1 MKKNLKKSWLIL
13 SSTLV
18 VGSSIAP
25 LFLNFN
31 QLPDH
36 NNLNQNNLAN
46 SDLNVLNNKI
56 IDWND
61 LKNFGKTE
69 EFKNSSSE
77 HVQVEEDTNND
88 FKSTK
93 KTIESKQLIFQNV
106 VNNKYLDYVKLDFKS
121 QIQIDYAKT
130 NYNKLTSDPSEPIG
144 SEVLEFSVENLNK
157 ANQPISKVNKN
168 KAPNDQVS
176 NPVSINKKFKTLIG
190 ATIDYP
196 WQYERQILGQITA
209 KTDGFKTEINFQN
222 AANLPLKGEGYIIN
236 ADGGITYQ
244 EGNPSSVNSSDIK
257 ITKVNDTSAIEGTQL
272 SNYQMTISKKLT
284 GNLTISL
291 DPSSNNDDMKAE
303 NIAIVDNSPKPT
315 GSIFRYDP
323 NSGTWNFTIN
333 GTNLTTN
340 PDHYLVSINGYAISS
355 SLLSISGSAQA
366 VNISFKNKI
375 ENDDPSKPIDAS
387 IWVKGAWETLKAN
400 QTTNFS
406 EPINKPENNNLLADT
421 GFDYNDSHKNPAGQ
435 GSFKLDSEIKSFTK
449 EVDKSNQVFVTLNQ
463 EMNYQIKNDIYDHA
477 RYKDEAYSAASFGA
491 ENNFIA
497 TFPKLN
503 PLFDYLTKSV
513 ALASQWDNEFY
524 FGQTAM
530 NALKDVKKDVNIL
543 FASNE
548 LKEIWLENFYK
559 EVFKKVFE
567 AKQSDTKYKIGPNKK
582 AASELFIFE
591 PANWSVDVSIKNNGV
606 DLTFSYVF
614 FDGTI
619 QSFTYPI
626 KTKLFLNNL
635 DKTQDDYKKWD
646 LYVYE
651 KDKPI
656 DISKIKLTNQN
667 LRYADIYYDLYNN
680 IQGSQSLYNTLF
692 QFKDHQAADES
703 IKILETLFTAQEFH
717 ENLARTN
724 PVNLLNPER
733 MISFSTTDEENNQYN
748 SWSDLAKGK
757 LKFNLDLGLD
767 LKNFYLADHRS
778 NKKRYTY
785 QFIGFDTQY
794 DIYYNESHNKNQPN
808 KLINIAGFDQKN
820 VNAVNADWILDNLIV
835 YDNQSGNATQNRK
848 ISSSSHFGDNKLLGT
863 NLLKEDFIKIVLA
876 GNKNNIKILNRN
888 TTFGTLDVKI
898 TLRDIGDLPSSLKAK
913 TLTSANKTTYKLLED
928 QKQLT
933 FTFSLKGFQQNYDL
947 QYNFT
952 KANSLDATKLGITDE
967 IDKIKT
973 EIEKN
978 EKNKY
983 TDKLL
988 SFNWYD
994 EAKRDPDFQEKLLK
1008 TRLLK
1013 EDFYKLLETKIKI
1026 NEDLG
1031 DKGINKFNGTFYGRL
1046 SFEGDDTKKNN
1057 AIMFNN
1063 SPADPIDFAQLNTYD
1078 INFSLI
1084 NLPAEI
1090 KIYLNPRF
1098 FTNTT
1103 DGYNYYE
1110 IKELSQYSAK
1120 QLVNPRFLIKVL
1132 NDFNLIDYNKDTI
1145 NQSSDAL
1152 IQTNA
1157 LSYEALIEAF
1167 ENGIIKFENI
1177 INLNED
1183 GVLKFDLRVNANGG
1197 KIESNIKNLSQTTTE
1212 TIQNQVTFKIALS
1225 NLKKTINDFENN
1237 DFYTYKLTDVN
1248 KILDQNYSY
1257 LQQLKISD
1265 VVNHLI
1271 IYKDT
1276 SLEDKKAIEQVLKDQ
1291 KPLEIP
1297 LTKQDFLASLNN
1309 SLEGF
1314 TNGIKIEPT
1323 DFREISAMVT
1333 IILKKEILFDNQKT
1347 NKIRFKIDNFIGR
1360 ANLDWKINNQDL
1372 ININEYNNS
1381 NSVKIEDL
1389 NEEFILKNM
1398 FRFSDYPINKKYL
1411 LDNSYLSLEEFQKQ
1425 QNIDIKLTKDLEN
1438 KKVNVSIMTSTNN
1451 LKNTKS
1457 PYSSINFVITN
1468 FDQQTFS
1475 IWENPIWM
1483 PIIWT
1488 AITIGSFGLITI
1500 GFLIRRKI
1508 KEKK

>member
-18 VGSSIAP
+18 VGLSITP
-25 LFLNFN
+25 LFLDFN
-31 QLPDH
+31 QLHDH
-36 NNLNQNNLAN
+36 NNLNKNNFQNN
-46 SDLNVLNNKI
+46 DFNVLNNKI

-61 LKNFGKTE
+61 PKNFGKTE
-69 EFKNSSSE
+69 EFKNSNSE
-77 HVQVEEDTNND
+77 YVQITEDTNND
-88 FKSTK
+88 FKSTT

-106 VNNKYLDYVKLDFKS
+106 VNNKYLDYVKLDFNS
-121 QIQIDYAKT
+121 QIEINYGKT
-130 NYNKLTSDPSEPIG
+130 SYNKLTSNASESIS
-144 SEVLEFSVENLNK
+144 SEVLNFSVENLNK
-157 ANQPISKVNKN
+157 KNQPDSSIKKD
-168 KAPNDQVS
+168 PNGQTS
-176 NPVSINKKFKTLIG
+176 NSININKKFKTLLG

-196 WQYERQILGQITA
+196 WKYDRQILGTITA

-236 ADGGITYQ
+236 ADGGITDQ
-244 EGNPSSVNSSDIK
+244 EGNASYVSSGDIK
-257 ITKVNDTSAIEGTQL
+257 ITKINDTSTIEGTQL
-272 SNYQMTISKKLT
+272 SNYQMTINKKLT
-284 GNLTISL
+284 GNLSLSL
-291 DPSSNNDDMKAE
+291 DPNSNNDDMKAE

-315 GSIFRYDP
+315 SSVFKYDP
-323 NSGTWNFTIN
+323 NSGNWNFTIN
-333 GTNLTTN
+333 GNDLTTN
-340 PDHYLVSINGYAISS
+340 SDHYLISINGSIISS
-355 SLLSISGSAQA
+355 SLLTISGSSQT

-375 ENDDPSKPIDAS
+375 ENGDQTKPIEAS
-387 IWVKGAWETLKAN
+387 IWIKGAWKTLDAN
-400 QTTNFS
+400 QAMNFF
-406 EPINKPENNNLLADT
+406 EQINKHENKNNLLNT
-421 GFDYNDSHKNPAGQ
+421 SFDYNDSKKNPAGQ
-435 GSFKLDSEIKSFTK
+435 GSFKLDSEIKSINK
-449 EVDKSNQVFVTLNQ
+449 EVDQSNRVFVTINQ
-463 EMNYQIKNDIYDHA
+463 EMDYQIKNDIYDYA
-477 RYKDEAYSAASFGA
+477 RYNDGSSEASFSA
-491 ENNFIA
+491 QNSFIA

-530 NALKDVKKDVNIL
+530 NNLQNVKKDVNIL

-559 EVFKKVFE
+559 DVFKKVFD
-567 AKQSDTKYKIGPNKK
+567 AKQSDTQYKIGPNQK

-591 PANWSVDVSIKNNGV
+591 PANWSIDVSIKNNGV

-614 FDGTI
+614 FDGTT

-635 DKTQDDYKKWD
+635 DKAQDDYKKWD

-656 DISKIKLTNQN
+656 DVSKIKLTNEN

-703 IKILETLFTAQEFH
+703 VKILETLFTAQQFH

-724 PVNLLNPER
+724 PVNLLNPNR

-757 LKFNLDLGLD
+757 LKFNLDLGID
-767 LKNFYLADHRS
+767 LKNFYLADHRA

-794 DIYYNESHNKNQPN
+794 DIYYNESHNKNQQN
-808 KLINIAGFDQKN
+808 KQINIAGFDQKN

-913 TLTSANKTTYKLLED
+913 ILKSANNTSYKLLED
-928 QKQLT
+928 QNQLT

-967 IDKIKT
+967 INKIKT

-978 EKNKY
+978 DQNKY

-994 EAKRDPDFQEKLLK
+994 EAKRDPDFEEKLLK

-1013 EDFYKLLETKIKI
+1013 DDFYNLLDLKIKT
-1026 NEDLG
+1026 NQSLG
-1031 DKGINKFNGTFYGRL
+1031 DQGINKFNGTFYGKL

-1098 FTNTT
+1098 FTNTNN
-1103 DGYNYYE
+1103 GYNYYE

-1132 NDFNLIDYNKDTI
+1132 NDFNLIDYNKDNI

-1167 ENGIIKFENI
+1167 ENGILKFDNI

-1183 GVLKFDLRVNANGG
+1183 GILKFDLKVNANGG
-1197 KIESNIKNLSQTTTE
+1197 KIESNFKDLSQTNTE

-1248 KILDQNYSY
+1248 KIINQNYSY

-1265 VVNHLI
+1265 VINHLI

-1314 TNGIKIEPT
+1314 TNGIKIEAN
-1323 DFREISAMVT
+1323 DFREINSIVT
-1333 IILKKEILFDNQKT
+1333 IILKKEILFNNQKT

-1360 ANLDWKINNQDL
+1360 ANLDWKINNQDS

-1381 NSVKIEDL
+1381 NPIKIENL
-1389 NEEFILKNM
+1389 NKEFILKNM

-1425 QNIDIKLTKDLEN
+1425 QNIDIKLTKDFEN

-1451 LKNTKS
+1451 FENAKS
-1457 PYSSINFVITN
+1457 SYNSINFTITN

>member
-18 VGSSIAP
+18 VGLSITP
-25 LFLNFN
+25 LFLDFN
-31 QLPDH
+31 QLHDH
-36 NNLNQNNLAN
+36 NNLNKNNFQNN
-46 SDLNVLNNKI
+46 DFNVLNNKI

-61 LKNFGKTE
+61 PKNFGKTE
-69 EFKNSSSE
+69 EFKNSNSE
-77 HVQVEEDTNND
+77 YVQITEDTNND
-88 FKSTK
+88 FKSTT

-106 VNNKYLDYVKLDFKS
+106 VNNKYLNYVKLDFNS
-121 QIQIDYAKT
+121 QIEINYGKT
-130 NYNKLTSDPSEPIG
+130 SYNKLTSNASESIS
-144 SEVLEFSVENLNK
+144 SEILNFSVENLNK
-157 ANQPISKVNKN
+157 KNQPDSSIKKDPNGQISNSIN
-168 KAPNDQVS
+168 
-176 NPVSINKKFKTLIG
+176 INKKFKTLIG
-190 ATIDYP
+190 PTIDYP
-196 WQYERQILGQITA
+196 WQYERQILGTITA

-236 ADGGITYQ
+236 ADNITDQ
-244 EGNPSSVNSSDIK
+244 EGNASYVSSGDIK
-257 ITKVNDTSAIEGTQL
+257 ITKINDTSTIEGTQL
-272 SNYQMTISKKLT
+272 SNYQMTINKKLT
-284 GNLTISL
+284 GNLSLSL

-315 GSIFRYDP
+315 SSVFKYDP
-323 NSGTWNFTIN
+323 NSGNWNFTIN
-333 GTNLTTN
+333 GNDLTTN
-340 PDHYLVSINGYAISS
+340 SDHYLISINGSIISS
-355 SLLSISGSAQA
+355 SLLTISGSSQT

-375 ENDDPSKPIDAS
+375 ENGDQTKPIEAS
-387 IWVKGAWETLKAN
+387 IWIKGAWKTLDAN
-400 QTTNFS
+400 QAMNFF
-406 EPINKPENNNLLADT
+406 EQINKHENKNNLLNT
-421 GFDYNDSHKNPAGQ
+421 SFDYNDSKKNPAGQ
-435 GSFKLDSEIKSFTK
+435 GSFKLDSEIKSINK
-449 EVDKSNQVFVTLNQ
+449 EVDQSNRVFVTINQ
-463 EMNYQIKNDIYDHA
+463 EMDYQIKNDIYDYA
-477 RYKDEAYSAASFGA
+477 RYNDGSSEASFSA
-491 ENNFIA
+491 QNSFIA

-530 NALKDVKKDVNIL
+530 NNLQNVKKDVNIL

-559 EVFKKVFE
+559 DVFKKVFD
-567 AKQSDTKYKIGPNKK
+567 AKQSDNQYKIGPNKK

-614 FDGTI
+614 FDGTT

-635 DKTQDDYKKWD
+635 DKAQDDYKKWD

-656 DISKIKLTNQN
+656 DVSKIKLTNEN

-703 IKILETLFTAQEFH
+703 VKILETLFTAQQFH

-724 PVNLLNPER
+724 PVNLLNPNR

-757 LKFNLDLGLD
+757 LKFNLDLGID
-767 LKNFYLADHRS
+767 LKNFYLADHRA

-794 DIYYNESHNKNQPN
+794 DIYYNESHNKNQQN
-808 KLINIAGFDQKN
+808 KQINIAGFDQKN

-913 TLTSANKTTYKLLED
+913 ILKSANNTSYKLLED
-928 QKQLT
+928 QNQLT

-967 IDKIKT
+967 INNIKT

-978 EKNKY
+978 ENNKY

-1013 EDFYKLLETKIKI
+1013 DEFYNLLDLKIKT
-1026 NEDLG
+1026 NQSLG
-1031 DKGINKFNGTFYGRL
+1031 DQGINKFNGTFYGKL

-1098 FTNTT
+1098 FTNTNN
-1103 DGYNYYE
+1103 GYNYYE

-1132 NDFNLIDYNKDTI
+1132 NDFNLIDYNKDNI

-1167 ENGIIKFENI
+1167 ENGILKFDNI

-1183 GVLKFDLRVNANGG
+1183 GILKFDLKVNANGG
-1197 KIESNIKNLSQTTTE
+1197 NIESNFKDLSQTNTE

-1248 KILDQNYSY
+1248 KIINQNYSY

-1265 VVNHLI
+1265 IINHLI

-1276 SLEDKKAIEQVLKDQ
+1276 PIEDKKVIEQILKNQ
-1291 KPLEIP
+1291 KLLEIP

-1314 TNGIKIEPT
+1314 ANGIKIEAN
-1323 DFREISAMVT
+1323 DFREINSIVT
-1333 IILKKEILFDNQKT
+1333 IILKKEILFNNQKT
-1347 NKIRFKIDNFIGR
+1347 NKIRFKIENFIGR
-1360 ANLDWKINNQDL
+1360 ANLDWKINNQDS

-1381 NSVKIEDL
+1381 NPIKIENL
-1389 NEEFILKNM
+1389 NKEFILKNM

-1425 QNIDIKLTKDLEN
+1425 QNIDIKLTKDFEN

-1451 LKNTKS
+1451 FENAKS
-1457 PYSSINFVITN
+1457 SYNSINFTITN

>member
-18 VGSSIAP
+18 VGLSVTP
-25 LFLNFN
+25 LFLDFN
-31 QLPDH
+31 QLHDH
-36 NNLNQNNLAN
+36 NNLNKNNFQNN
-46 SDLNVLNNKI
+46 DFNVLNNKI

-61 LKNFGKTE
+61 SKNFGKTE
-69 EFKNSSSE
+69 EFKNSNSE
-77 HVQVEEDTNND
+77 YIQITEDTNND
-88 FKSTK
+88 FKSTT

-106 VNNKYLDYVKLDFKS
+106 VNNKYLDYVKLDFNS
-121 QIQIDYAKT
+121 QIEINYGKT
-130 NYNKLTSDPSEPIG
+130 SYNKLTSNASESIS
-144 SEVLEFSVENLNK
+144 SEILNFSVENLNK
-157 ANQPISKVNKN
+157 KNQPDSRIKKDPNGQISNSIN
-168 KAPNDQVS
+168 
-176 NPVSINKKFKTLIG
+176 INKKFKTLIG
-190 ATIDYP
+190 PTIDYP
-196 WQYERQILGQITA
+196 WQYERQILGTITA

-236 ADGGITYQ
+236 ADNITDQ
-244 EGNPSSVNSSDIK
+244 EGNASYVSSGDIK
-257 ITKVNDTSAIEGTQL
+257 ITKINDTSTIEGTQL
-272 SNYQMTISKKLT
+272 SNYQMTINKKLT
-284 GNLTISL
+284 GNLSLSL
-291 DPSSNNDDMKAE
+291 DPNSNNSDMKAE

-315 GSIFRYDP
+315 SSIFKYDP
-323 NSGTWNFTIN
+323 NSGNWNFTIN
-333 GTNLTTN
+333 GTDLTTN
-340 PDHYLVSINGYAISS
+340 SDHYLISINGSIISS
-355 SLLSISGSAQA
+355 SLLTISGSSQT

-375 ENDDPSKPIDAS
+375 ENGDQTKPIEAS
-387 IWVKGAWETLKAN
+387 IWIKGAWKTLDAN
-400 QTTNFS
+400 QVMNFF
-406 EPINKPENNNLLADT
+406 EQINKHENKNALLNT
-421 GFDYNDSHKNPAGQ
+421 GFDYNDSKKNPAGQ
-435 GSFKLDSEIKSFTK
+435 GSFKLDSEIKSINK
-449 EVDKSNQVFVTLNQ
+449 EIDQSNQVFVTINQ
-463 EMNYQIKNDIYDHA
+463 EMDYQIKNDIYDYA
-477 RYKDEAYSAASFGA
+477 RYNDGSSEASFSVQ
-491 ENNFIA
+491 NNFIA

-524 FGQTAM
+524 FGQNAM
-530 NALKDVKKDVNIL
+530 NNLQNVKKDVNIL

-559 EVFKKVFE
+559 DVFKKVFD
-567 AKQSDTKYKIGPNKK
+567 AKQSDTQYKIGPNQK

-614 FDGTI
+614 FDGTT

-635 DKTQDDYKKWD
+635 DKAQDDYKKWD

-656 DISKIKLTNQN
+656 DVSKIKLTNEN

-703 IKILETLFTAQEFH
+703 VKILETLFTAQQFH

-724 PVNLLNPER
+724 PVNLLNPNR

-748 SWSDLAKGK
+748 SWTDLAKGK
-757 LKFNLDLGLD
+757 LKFNLDLGID

-794 DIYYNESHNKNQPN
+794 DIYYNESHNKNQQN
-808 KLINIAGFDQKN
+808 KQINIAGFDQKN

-913 TLTSANKTTYKLLED
+913 ILKSANNTSYKLLKD
-928 QKQLT
+928 QNQLT

-978 EKNKY
+978 DQNKY

-1013 EDFYKLLETKIKI
+1013 DDFYNLLDLKIQT
-1026 NEDLG
+1026 NQSLG
-1031 DKGINKFNGTFYGRL
+1031 DQGINKFNGTFYGKL
-1046 SFEGDDTKKNN
+1046 SFQGDDTKKNN

-1098 FTNTT
+1098 LTNTNN
-1103 DGYNYYE
+1103 GYNYYE

-1132 NDFNLIDYNKDTI
+1132 NDFNLIDYNKDNI

-1157 LSYEALIEAF
+1157 LSYESLIEAF
-1167 ENGIIKFENI
+1167 ENGILKFDNI

-1183 GVLKFDLRVNANGG
+1183 GILKFDLKVNANGG
-1197 KIESNIKNLSQTTTE
+1197 KIESNFKDLSRTNTE

-1248 KILDQNYSY
+1248 KIINQNYSY

-1265 VVNHLI
+1265 IINHLI

-1276 SLEDKKAIEQVLKDQ
+1276 PIEDKKVIEQILKNQ
-1291 KPLEIP
+1291 KLLEIP

-1314 TNGIKIEPT
+1314 TNGIKIEAN
-1323 DFREISAMVT
+1323 DFRELNSIVT
-1333 IILKKEILFDNQKT
+1333 IILKKEILFNNQKT

-1360 ANLDWKINNQDL
+1360 ANLDWKINNQDS

-1381 NSVKIEDL
+1381 NPIKIENL
-1389 NEEFILKNM
+1389 NKEFILKNM

-1425 QNIDIKLTKDLEN
+1425 QNIDIKLTKDFEN

-1451 LKNTKS
+1451 FENAKS
-1457 PYSSINFVITN
+1457 SYNSINFTITN